1 MQKNTV
7 NNIEESEP
15 EKINKLLKIDFAEV
29 KKKKQNKTKTVTRH
43 DERLRLRL
51 LLL

>member
-15 EKINKLLKIDFAEV
+15 EKLNKLLKIDFAEV
-29 KKKKQNKTKTVTRH
+29 KTKKKKKKR
-43 DERLRLRL
+43 
-51 LLL
+51 

>member
-1 MQKNTV
+1 MSKNTV

-15 EKINKLLKIDFAEV
+15 EKLNKLLKIDFAEV
-29 KKKKQNKTKTVTRH
+29 KKKKEETKTVTRH